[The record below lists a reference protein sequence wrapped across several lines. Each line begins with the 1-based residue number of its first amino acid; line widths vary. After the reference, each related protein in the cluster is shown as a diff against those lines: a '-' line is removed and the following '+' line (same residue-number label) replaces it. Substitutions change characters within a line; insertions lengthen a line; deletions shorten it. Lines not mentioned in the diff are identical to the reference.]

1 MKILSYITV
10 ALMLL
15 QAAVARAETITSGNF
30 QYEIV
35 EFMGY
40 DEEEAVVVGLAEGFV
55 PSGQLAFPSTIKYNG
70 KNVKVVG
77 IGWSNHAGHEGDAP
91 VIGGQTGITSVKIP
105 RYMRFIG
112 CLEFK
117 DCPNIERYEV
127 ESGATVYTVNGDALV
142 EISDNNGKAYH
153 RLKRYPSAAKS
164 PTYVVPA
171 TIDGIEFGAFAANA
185 HLKRIYLV
193 GGQRLG
199 ECWQFNNRSIEE
211 IDCSNSTEYRTTD
224 NGALLYG
231 SIFTGLCP
239 GRVYKRFTVPST
251 CQFLSLGAFCN
262 SQVDEIVLPENLS
275 RQGASANLFRG
286 STVKK
291 VTYKGEKP
299 SHVWECA
306 FMDCANLRS
315 IELGYVWEGELDI
328 MTCAFKGCT
337 SLATVTLEE
346 GTKDINID
354 SRAFEDCRSLTAFP
368 LTSKM
373 KIKHLVY
380 REFAGCESLTSF
392 SFGAVSNWNFSK
404 GYNFA
409 GSGLKEVHWPTGE
422 AVIPVGCFA
431 DCRQLRRVYLKNTT
445 TDIYGDA
452 FARTG
457 IQGLNM
463 MGVDWWS
470 RSAFSECPDLIRLY
484 FPDNGAI
491 VWYNTVDF
499 ITESP
504 QIVVNNPKIRGL
516 ENQQEWPDVA
526 SLYIAMVNGGT
537 PIGNGW
543 RTVYVPGGATEL
555 YSQLTQNEVK
565 EMYTCEAIPSQGSVT
580 LTPTTKDIK
589 ITSVTIEGEEAVRSG
604 NTFSIGRPI
613 PGNTLDFTVSYTA
626 FGNPMTSVYTDFYA
640 ALDDIF
646 ADDTSANADEQW
658 FTIDGI
664 RIDPASAAPGI
675 YIRRCG
681 GKTEKRLIR

>member
-1 MKILSYITV
+1 MKILKYITV
-10 ALMLL
+10 ALMIIHG
-15 QAAVARAETITSGNF
+15 AAARAEVITSGNF
-30 QYEIV
+30 KYEIV
-35 EFMGY
+35 QFLGY
-40 DEEEAVVVGLAEGFV
+40 DEDEAVVVGLADGFT
-55 PSGQLAFPSTIKYNG
+55 PAGQLAFPTTIKHEG
-70 KNVKVVG
+70 KNVKVTG
-77 IGWSNHAGHEGDAP
+77 LGWSNHAGHEGDSP
-91 VIGGQTGITSVKIP
+91 VIDSQQEITSVKIP

-112 CLEFK
+112 RIEFK

-127 ESGATVYTVNGDALV
+127 ESGSTAYITLGGALV
-142 EISDNNGKAYH
+142 ELADNSGTVSR
-153 RLKRYPSAAKS
+153 RLIRYPSAAKAPS
-164 PTYVVPA
+164 YVVPSA
-171 TIDGIEFGAFAANA
+171 IDAVEFGAFAANI
-185 HLKRIYLV
+185 HLKKIYLV
-193 GGQRLG
+193 GAQRLG
-199 ECWQFNNRSIEE
+199 ECWQYNNRSIEAV
-211 IDCSNSTEYRTTD
+211 DCTNSTEYRTTD
-224 NGALLYG
+224 NGALLDG
-231 SIFTGLCP
+231 SVFTGLCP
-239 GRVYKRFTVPST
+239 GRVYRRFTVPKT
-251 CQFLSLGAFCN
+251 CSFLSSGAFCY
-262 SQVDEIVLPENLS
+262 SQVDEIVLPES
-275 RQGASANLFRG
+275 VSFQGAGANMFRG
-286 STVKK
+286 STVKTI
-291 VTYKGEKP
+291 TYQGDKP
-299 SHVWECA
+299 AHIWECA
-306 FMDCANLRS
+306 FMDCANLKS
-315 IELGYVWEGELDI
+315 IELGYARDGELDI
-328 MTCAFKGCT
+328 QTCAFKGCT
-337 SLATVTLEE
+337 SLAAVILEDD
-346 GTKDINID
+346 TRDIDI
-354 SRAFEDCRSLTAFP
+354 STRAFEDCRSLKAFP
-368 LTSKM
+368 LTSRM
-373 KIKHLVY
+373 KIKQLVY

-392 SFGAVSNWNFSK
+392 ALSSVGNWSLTQ

-409 GSGLKEVHWPTGE
+409 GSGLKEVHWPTGN

-431 DCRQLRRVYLKNTT
+431 DCRQLRRVYLKDTT

-452 FARTG
+452 FARSG

-516 ENQQEWPDVA
+516 ENQQEWPGVA

-640 ALDDIF
+640 SLDDIF

>member
-1 MKILSYITV
+1 MKILKYITV
-10 ALMLL
+10 ALMII
-15 QAAVARAETITSGNF
+15 QSAAARAEVITSGNF
-30 QYEIV
+30 KYEIV
-35 EFMGY
+35 QFLGY
-40 DEEEAVVVGLAEGFV
+40 DEDEAVVVGLADGFT
-55 PSGQLAFPSTIKYNG
+55 PSGQLAFPTTIKHEG
-70 KNVKVVG
+70 KNVKVTG
-77 IGWSNHAGHEGDAP
+77 LGWSNHAGHEGDSP
-91 VIGGQTGITSVKIP
+91 VIDSQQGITSVKIP

-112 CLEFK
+112 RIEFK

-127 ESGATVYTVNGDALV
+127 ESGSTAYTTLGGALV
-142 EISDNNGKAYH
+142 ELADNSGTVSR
-153 RLKRYPSAAKS
+153 RLIRYPSAAKAPS
-164 PTYVVPA
+164 YVVPSA
-171 TIDGIEFGAFAANA
+171 IDAVEFGAFAANI
-185 HLKRIYLV
+185 HLKKIYLV
-193 GGQRLG
+193 GAQRLG
-199 ECWQFNNRSIEE
+199 ECWQYNNRSIEAV
-211 IDCSNSTEYRTTD
+211 DCTNSTEYRTTD
-224 NGALLYG
+224 NGALLDG
-231 SIFTGLCP
+231 SVFTGLCP
-239 GRVYKRFTVPST
+239 GRVYRRFTVPKT
-251 CQFLSLGAFCN
+251 CSFLSSGAFCY
-262 SQVDEIVLPENLS
+262 SQVDEIVLPES
-275 RQGASANLFRG
+275 VSFQGAGANMFRG
-286 STVKK
+286 STVKTI
-291 VTYKGEKP
+291 TYQGDKP
-299 SHVWECA
+299 AHIWECA
-306 FMDCANLRS
+306 FMDCANLKS
-315 IELGYVWEGELDI
+315 IELGYARDGELDI
-328 MTCAFKGCT
+328 QTCAFKGCT
-337 SLATVTLEE
+337 SLAAVILEDD
-346 GTKDINID
+346 TRDIDI
-354 SRAFEDCRSLTAFP
+354 STRAFEDCRSLKAFP
-368 LTSKM
+368 LTSRM
-373 KIKHLVY
+373 KIKQLVY

-392 SFGAVSNWNFSK
+392 ALGSVGNWSLTQ

-409 GSGLKEVHWPTGE
+409 GSGLKEVHWPTGN

-431 DCRQLRRVYLKNTT
+431 DCRQLRRVYLKDTT

-452 FARTG
+452 FARSG

-516 ENQQEWPDVA
+516 ENQQEWPGVA

-664 RIDPASAAPGI
+664 RIDPVSAAPGI

>member
-1 MKILSYITV
+1 MKILRYITV

-55 PSGQLAFPSTIKYNG
+55 PSGQLAFPSTVKYNG

-112 CLEFK
+112 CIEFK

-199 ECWQFNNRSIEE
+199 ECWQYNNRSIEAV
-211 IDCSNSTEYRTTD
+211 DCTNSSEYRTTD
-224 NGALLYG
+224 NGALLDG
-231 SIFTGLCP
+231 SVFTGLCP
-239 GRVYKRFTVPST
+239 GRVYRRFTVPKT
-251 CQFLSLGAFCN
+251 CSFLSSGAFCY
-262 SQVDEIVLPENLS
+262 SQVDEIVLPENVS
-275 RQGASANLFRG
+275 FQGAGANMFRG
-286 STVKK
+286 STVKTI
-291 VTYKGEKP
+291 TYQGDKP
-299 SHVWECA
+299 AHIWECA
-306 FMDCANLRS
+306 FMDCANLKS
-315 IELGYVWEGELDI
+315 IELGYAWDGELDI
-328 MTCAFKGCT
+328 QTCAFKGCP
-337 SLATVTLEE
+337 SLATVIFED
-346 GTKDINID
+346 GTRDIDI
-354 SRAFEDCRSLTAFP
+354 SPRAFEDCRSLKAFP
-368 LTSKM
+368 LTSRM
-373 KIKHLVY
+373 KIKQLVY

-392 SFGAVSNWNFSK
+392 AFGSVGNWSLTQ

-555 YSQLTQNEVK
+555 YSQLTHNEVK

>member
-1 MKILSYITV
+1 MKILKYITV
-10 ALMLL
+10 ALMIIHG
-15 QAAVARAETITSGNF
+15 AAARAEVITSGNF
-30 QYEIV
+30 KYEIV
-35 EFMGY
+35 QFLGY
-40 DEEEAVVVGLAEGFV
+40 DEDEAVVVGLADGFT
-55 PSGQLAFPSTIKYNG
+55 PAGQLAFPTTIKHEG
-70 KNVKVVG
+70 KNVKVTG
-77 IGWSNHAGHEGDAP
+77 LGWSNHAGHEGDSP
-91 VIGGQTGITSVKIP
+91 VIDSQQEITSVKIP

-112 CLEFK
+112 RIEFK

-127 ESGATVYTVNGDALV
+127 ESGSTAYTTLGGALV
-142 EISDNNGKAYH
+142 ELADNSGTVSR
-153 RLKRYPSAAKS
+153 RLIRYPSAAKAPS
-164 PTYVVPA
+164 YVVPSA
-171 TIDGIEFGAFAANA
+171 IDAVEFGAFAANI
-185 HLKRIYLV
+185 HLKKIYLV
-193 GGQRLG
+193 GAQRLG
-199 ECWQFNNRSIEE
+199 ECWQYNNRSIEAV
-211 IDCSNSTEYRTTD
+211 DCTNSTEYRTTD
-224 NGALLYG
+224 NGALLDG
-231 SIFTGLCP
+231 SVFTGLCP
-239 GRVYKRFTVPST
+239 GRIYRRFTVPKT
-251 CQFLSLGAFCN
+251 CSFLSSGAFCY
-262 SQVDEIVLPENLS
+262 SQVDEIVLPENVS
-275 RQGASANLFRG
+275 FQGAGANMFRG
-286 STVKK
+286 STVRTI
-291 VTYKGEKP
+291 TYQGDKP
-299 SHVWECA
+299 AHIWECA
-306 FMDCANLRS
+306 FMDCANLKS
-315 IELGYVWEGELDI
+315 IELGYARDGELDI
-328 MTCAFKGCT
+328 QTCAFKGCT
-337 SLATVTLEE
+337 SLAAVILEDD
-346 GTKDINID
+346 TRDIDI
-354 SRAFEDCRSLTAFP
+354 STRAFEDCRSLKAFP
-368 LTSKM
+368 LTSRM
-373 KIKHLVY
+373 KIKQLVY

-392 SFGAVSNWNFSK
+392 ALSSVGNWSLTQ

-409 GSGLKEVHWPTGE
+409 GSGLKEVHWPTGN

-431 DCRQLRRVYLKNTT
+431 DCRQLRRVYLKDTT

-452 FARTG
+452 FARSG

-516 ENQQEWPDVA
+516 ENQQEWPGVA

-664 RIDPASAAPGI
+664 RIDPVSAAPGI

>member
-1 MKILSYITV
+1 MKILKYITV
-10 ALMLL
+10 ALMIIHG
-15 QAAVARAETITSGNF
+15 AAARAEVITSGNF
-30 QYEIV
+30 KYEIV
-35 EFMGY
+35 QFLGY
-40 DEEEAVVVGLAEGFV
+40 DEDEAVVVGLADGFT
-55 PSGQLAFPSTIKYNG
+55 PSGQLAFPATIKHEG
-70 KNVKVVG
+70 KNVKVTG
-77 IGWSNHAGHEGDAP
+77 LGWSNHAGHEGDSP
-91 VIGGQTGITSVKIP
+91 VIDSQQEITSVKIP

-112 CLEFK
+112 RIEFK

-127 ESGATVYTVNGDALV
+127 ESGSTAYTTLGGALV
-142 EISDNNGKAYH
+142 ELADNSGTVSR
-153 RLKRYPSAAKS
+153 RLIRYPSAAKAPS
-164 PTYVVPA
+164 YVVPSA
-171 TIDGIEFGAFAANA
+171 IDAVEFGAFAANI
-185 HLKRIYLV
+185 HLKKIYLV
-193 GGQRLG
+193 GAQRLG
-199 ECWQFNNRSIEE
+199 ECWQYNNRSIEAV
-211 IDCSNSTEYRTTD
+211 DCTNSTEYRTTD
-224 NGALLYG
+224 NGALLDG
-231 SIFTGLCP
+231 SVFTGLCP
-239 GRVYKRFTVPST
+239 GRVYRRFTVPKT
-251 CQFLSLGAFCN
+251 CSFLSSGAFCY
-262 SQVDEIVLPENLS
+262 SQVDEIVLPENVS
-275 RQGASANLFRG
+275 FQGAGANMFRG
-286 STVKK
+286 STVRTI
-291 VTYKGEKP
+291 TYQGDKP
-299 SHVWECA
+299 AHIWECA
-306 FMDCANLRS
+306 FMDCANLKS
-315 IELGYVWEGELDI
+315 IELGYARDGELDI
-328 MTCAFKGCT
+328 QTCAFKGCT

-346 GTKDINID
+346 GTRDIDI
-354 SRAFEDCRSLTAFP
+354 SARAFEECRSLTAFP
-368 LTSKM
+368 LTSRM
-373 KIKHLVY
+373 KIKQLVY

-392 SFGAVSNWNFSK
+392 ALGSVGNWSLTQ

-409 GSGLKEVHWPTGE
+409 GSGLKEVHWPTGN

-431 DCRQLRRVYLKNTT
+431 DCRQLRRVYLKDTT

-452 FARTG
+452 FARSG

-516 ENQQEWPDVA
+516 ENQQEWPGVA